1 MKMLPGQEGLRRE
14 AAGDPTRCAR
24 ESVGCSPVLES
35 PRRALGRA
43 PVCQTV
49 GSCRHPLWGRR
60 PGWGKTVSLGL
71 FRTGER
77 CSLGAR
83 GPGQRL
89 HVPSVQS
96 SFRETSQG
104 GVGFPQ
110 THSVKLSELGSREAG
125 GLALG
130 SPLSELSPLRPAHP
144 SHHRLNSLQRQPSQT
159 GWGLG
164 QCRPWQLL
172 VARGTME
179 TVP

>member
-1 MKMLPGQEGLRRE
+1 MTPPGVHGSRWDAHLSWKVHVGLWDARQFARQSDP
-14 AAGDPTRCAR
+14 AGTLCGGDAQD
-24 ESVGCSPVLES
+24 G
-35 PRRALGRA
+35 
-43 PVCQTV
+43 
-49 GSCRHPLWGRR
+49 
-60 PGWGKTVSLGL
+60 GKLSLGL

-144 SHHRLNSLQRQPSQT
+144 VT
-159 GWGLG
+159 ID
-164 QCRPWQLL
+164 
-172 VARGTME
+172 
-179 TVP
+179 